1 MKRRDFLT
9 AATGV
14 AGGATAASTAAAGG
28 SSSAARS
35 SIDDRSVLPQQDNED
50 DDSDDDGEEEAAGD
64 DLPGAGQ
71 TETVIVGPGG
81 DLVYDPDELV
91 ILPGTTVRFI
101 WESDNHNLNVQSG
114 PEGGWDGYDDLED
127 TGFEYEHTF
136 EVEGE
141 YEYVCDP
148 HIAAG
153 MEAVIIVT
161 DDPDAVGADE
171 QEIDFDPAHDLG
183 VPLQKHFIGAAT
195 FAAIFVTLVFTFYV
209 LKYGE
214 SSHSSSPNRK

>member
-1 MKRRDFLT
+1 MTDDLGTDAVSRRGFF
-9 AATGV
+9 AAT
-14 AGGATAASTAAAGG
+14 AGAAAATAAAASGSAG
-28 SSSAARS
+28 A
-35 SIDDRSVLPQQDNED
+35 QD
-50 DDSDDDGEEEAAGD
+50 DDEEEEAPGD

-81 DLVYDPDELV
+81 DLVYDPDELY

-148 HIAAG
+148 HVAAG

-161 DDPDAVGADE
+161 EDIPDDDDGPTGPVAPSVPDAAMSL
-171 QEIDFDPAHDLG
+171 A
-183 VPLQKHFIGAAT
+183 IGTIAAM
-195 FAAIFVTLVFTFYV
+195 ASTLTLAYFFM
-209 LKYGE
+209 KYGGTSE
-214 SSHSSSPNRK
+214 A